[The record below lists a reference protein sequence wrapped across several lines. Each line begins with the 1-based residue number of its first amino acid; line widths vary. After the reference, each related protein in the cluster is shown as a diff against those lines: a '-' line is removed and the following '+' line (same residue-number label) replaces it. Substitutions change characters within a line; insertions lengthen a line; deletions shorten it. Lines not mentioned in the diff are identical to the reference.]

1 MSGDP
6 ERATAPEPAH
16 ARAPD
21 TLQLELDDLLAA
33 LVEAVVRE
41 GPTNVARHTHASQVI
56 DDGVGIGEAARR
68 SGLANLRDRAERHG
82 GQLAAPDH
90 EGTHLRWTIPLN

>member
-16 ARAPD
+16 A
-21 TLQLELDDLLAA
+21 
-33 LVEAVVRE
+33 
-41 GPTNVARHTHASQVI
+41 SQVI
-56 DDGVGIGEAARR
+56 DNGVGIGEAARR